1 MRCWDIPAALYAMF
15 ICAILGWSTPG
26 QAHSWYPHECC
37 SDRDCSAVEPTTIKE
52 TAEGFHVLPRGDF
65 VERGKER
72 QSPDGAYHVCRYPSG
87 KLICLFVPS
96 RGS

>member
-52 TAEGFHVLPRGDF
+52 TAEGFRGATLSSAA
-65 VERGKER
+65 RSAR
-72 QSPDGAYHVCRYPSG
+72 ARMARTTSAATRPAS
-87 KLICLFVPS
+87 
-96 RGS
+96 